1 MSDFIV
7 TIDEEKF
14 SVNTNNFHNIRL
26 NGSEFD
32 SQITQLSEH
41 TYKVN
46 LNNKIF
52 HVTTNK
58 LSNNEL
64 SFLISGHYFEAF
76 VRTKLE
82 DEALKILSNKAHAQG
97 EYNVKSPMPGLVLKL
112 YKTIRDEV
120 NEGEPLLL
128 LEAMKMENIIKSPA
142 TGIIKEIQVKEGKS
156 VEKNQSLI
164 FIQSIQK

>member
-14 SVNTNNFHNIRL
+14 FVNTNNYHKIKL
-26 NGSEFD
+26 NGIEFN
-32 SQITQLSEH
+32 SHITQLSKH
-41 TYKVN
+41 TYKLK

-52 HVTTNK
+52 HITTNK

-64 SFLISGHYFEAF
+64 SFSISGHYFESF

-82 DEALKILSNKAHAQG
+82 DEAAKILSNKAQVQG
-97 EYNVKSPMPGLVLKL
+97 EYNIKSPMPGLVLKL
-112 YKTIRDEV
+112 YKSIDEEV
-120 NEGEPLLL
+120 IEGEPLLL
-128 LEAMKMENIIKSPA
+128 LEAMKMENVIKSP
-142 TGIIKEIQVKEGKS
+142 TSGVIKDISIKEGKS

-164 FIQSIQK
+164 VVFSN